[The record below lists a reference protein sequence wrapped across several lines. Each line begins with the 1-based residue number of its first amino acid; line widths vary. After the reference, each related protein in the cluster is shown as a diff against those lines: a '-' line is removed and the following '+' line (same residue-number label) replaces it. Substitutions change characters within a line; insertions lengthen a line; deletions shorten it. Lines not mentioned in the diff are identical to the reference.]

1 MRHFWTALGLINVA
15 LGIIGAFLPV
25 MPTTIFLIIAAW
37 CFAKGSPRL
46 HNWLMSHPR
55 LGPPLRKWQ
64 DHGAI
69 PRRAKILAVTM
80 MAASFAITAF
90 VGVPTW
96 VLGIVAA
103 TLATVAAFIL
113 TRPNN

>member
-1 MRHFWTALGLINVA
+1 MRHVWTALGLINVA

-55 LGPPLRKWQ
+55 FGPTLRNWQ

-69 PRRAKILAVTM
+69 PRRAKILAVGMIAT
-80 MAASFAITAF
+80 SFAIT
-90 VGVPTW
+90 VYLGVHPW
-96 VLGIVAA
+96 ILAIVAV
-103 TLATVAAFIL
+103 TLISVSSFIV
-113 TRPNN
+113 TRPDA

>member
-1 MRHFWTALGLINVA
+1 MRHVWTTLGLINVA

-55 LGPPLRKWQ
+55 FGVPLRNWQ

-69 PRRAKILAVTM
+69 PRRAKILAVSMIAT
-80 MAASFAITAF
+80 SFAITVYLGLHLWILAII
-90 VGVPTW
+90 GVTLIS
-96 VLGIVAA
+96 VSSFIV
-103 TLATVAAFIL
+103 
-113 TRPNN
+113 TRPDA